1 MIWGQKQ
8 YLNSYQY
15 KLWQTTGLLHLLVL
29 SGQNITLLVGFFNIL
44 VKKWGIKWQLVVTLL
59 VASFYL
65 VVFGSEP
72 PIIRSC
78 LMAILSALVLYQQTT
93 TPPLYLLFLTSA
105 TMLFFKPEW
114 LTSLSF
120 QLSFGATLGILWF
133 YPIFQAKYKFKSEL
147 AMMFFVSLSAQIFS
161 TPLLLIYFRQISL
174 LVLPINVVVGL
185 VVEPIMLV
193 GVLTSLSALALPIL
207 TPVFS
212 LVLFGL
218 LSLLN
223 LLVENAYPLS
233 MLFQLRI

>member
-8 YLNSYQY
+8 YLNAYQY

-44 VKKWGIKWQLVVTLL
+44 VKKLGTKYQVMVTFL
-59 VASFYL
+59 VAGFYL

-78 LMAILSALVLYQQTT
+78 LMAILAALVLYQQTT
-93 TPPLYLLFLTSA
+93 TPPIFLLFLTSA

-133 YPIFQAKYKFKSEL
+133 YPIFQTKYKFKSEL
-147 AMMFFVSLSAQIFS
+147 ASMFFVSLSAQIFT

-185 VVEPIMLV
+185 LVEPIMLV
-193 GVLTSLSALALPIL
+193 GVLTSLSTYLIPIL
-207 TPVFS
+207 TPIFS

-223 LLVENAYPLS
+223 MIVENAYPIS
-233 MLFQLRI
+233 MLFQLKI